1 MHCRDAKLWLNA
13 QRDSDLVQSK
23 AAMPPELQEHLKHCP
38 ACRAHERRLQ
48 RLDVLFSTPAP
59 STYPGMST
67 LSTERIMLA
76 VQQQRR
82 ITQQLE
88 DIRKQQ
94 QFRIARLQII
104 GPSLVAIVFFTL
116 GTIPLL
122 LFALTFIQPD
132 VMAQILAFLSTG
144 IGALV
149 VLAEYLQTGLTLI
162 TRDNWM
168 LSGIALVF
176 VLLLGMWLR
185 LMRYP
190 QEA

>member
-13 QRDSDLVQSK
+13 QRDSDLVQSE
-23 AAMPPELQEHLKHCP
+23 AAMPPELREHLKHCP
-38 ACRAHERRLQ
+38 ACRVYERRLQ
-48 RLDVLFSTPAP
+48 RLDVLFSTPTP
-59 STYPGMST
+59 STYPGMSI

-82 ITQQLE
+82 ITQQFE

-94 QFRIARLQII
+94 QFRMARLQII

-122 LFALTFIQPD
+122 LFALAIIQPD
-132 VMAQILAFLSTG
+132 VMAQILPFLSTG

>member
-13 QRDSDLVQSK
+13 QRDSDLVQSE
-23 AAMPPELQEHLKHCP
+23 AATPPELQEHLKHCP
-38 ACRAHERRLQ
+38 ACRAYERRLQ

-76 VQQQRR
+76 VQQHRR
-82 ITQQLE
+82 ITQQFE

-94 QFRIARLQII
+94 QFRMARLQII
-104 GPSLVAIVFFTL
+104 GPSLVAIVFFAL

-122 LFALTFIQPD
+122 LVALTIIQPD
-132 VMAQILAFLSTG
+132 VMAQILPFLSTG